1 MSSKIC
7 QIRIP
12 ARFWFFLHLKKNNK
26 YEVFGNNTVTFW
38 HNITVTF
45 WHNNTVTFWHN
56 IAYMVSL
63 FVSRFI

>member
-12 ARFWFFLHLKKNNK
+12 ARFWFFLHLKENNK
-26 YEVFGNNTVTFW
+26 YKVFG
-38 HNITVTF
+38 
-45 WHNNTVTFWHN
+45 NNTVTFWHN